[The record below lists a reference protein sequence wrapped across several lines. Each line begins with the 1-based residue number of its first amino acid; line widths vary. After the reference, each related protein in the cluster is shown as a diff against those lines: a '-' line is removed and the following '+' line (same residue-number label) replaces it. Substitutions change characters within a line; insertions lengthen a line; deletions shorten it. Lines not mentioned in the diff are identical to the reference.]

1 LSFHILALDVGGEKN
16 WSSPEAL
23 FITWAF
29 VISFDVLVAIVS
41 ALFIY
46 TLLSPPAR
54 PGLLFWGSATGIRCL
69 NVLYVGRALL
79 HSCDYLL
86 MDIF

>member
-1 LSFHILALDVGGEKN
+1 MSFHIFALDVGGKKD
-16 WSSPEAL
+16 WSFPEAL

-41 ALFIY
+41 ALCIY

-54 PGLLFWGSATGIRCL
+54 PGLLFG
-69 NVLYVGRALL
+69 VLLQGLGV
-79 HSCDYLL
+79 
-86 MDIF
+86 